1 MADNLKVCNGES
13 TIRIL
18 KKDDRACI
26 TNLNIRRPYFHVE
39 PFPNELRDLSDLSDL
54 LDCRLLYNS
63 QSHR

>member
-1 MADNLKVCNGES
+1 MADNLIVCNGES

-18 KKDDRACI
+18 KKDDRAGI

-39 PFPNELRDLSDLSDL
+39 PLPNELKDLLNL